1 MRSIKAVA
9 VVPALAVMLSLAAC
23 GGDDSPTSTASA
35 PASASSPSGAS
46 APDGASAPPPVAQS
60 QIFTAM
66 HDTDAGLDGVPA
78 LMTWQP
84 KAPTGTLSINSV
96 DYATLT
102 PDAANDGAMTV
113 GGTPTLG
120 ITLGVVEAQQPVVF
134 PGIIEACEPDATNGE
149 PNPQAGNQPLK
160 SKVIAIAGSRITNVA
175 LLLGTTFPTYYENCL
190 RDGLP
195 TAQTQHSVLTID
207 GNAILSITDVR
218 NGTTPKIITPPAS
231 LAETE
236 LPAGNNGDWLIPFL
250 YKTPDGVRHIALL
263 QHGTVAGGNT
273 RDFVGIWLDQ

>member
-1 MRSIKAVA
+1 M
-9 VVPALAVMLSLAAC
+9 PALAVMLSLAAC

-35 PASASSPSGAS
+35 SAPASSPAGAS
-46 APDGASAPPPVAQS
+46 APDGASAPPAVAQT
-60 QIFTAM
+60 QIFTAVR
-66 HDTDAGLDGVPA
+66 DTDAGLDGVPA
-78 LMTWQP
+78 QVTWQP
-84 KAPTGTLSINSV
+84 KAATGTLSINSV

-120 ITLGVVEAQQPVVF
+120 VTLGVVTAQQPVVF
-134 PGIIEACEPDATNGE
+134 PGIIQACEPDSNGE

-160 SKVIAIAGSRITNVA
+160 SKVVAIAGLPIKNVA
-175 LLLGTTFPTYYENCL
+175 LLLNTTFPTYYENCL

-207 GNAILSITDVR
+207 SNAILSITDVR
-218 NGTTPKIITPPAS
+218 NGANPVVIAPPAS

-236 LPAGNNGDWLIPFL
+236 SEAGNNGDWLIPFL
-250 YKTPDGVRHIALL
+250 YITADGTRHIALV

-273 RDFVGIWLDQ
+273 RDFVGVWLDQ

>member
-23 GGDDSPTSTASA
+23 GGDDSPSSPASA
-35 PASASSPSGAS
+35 PASASTPA
-46 APDGASAPPPVAQS
+46 APPPVAQS
-60 QIFTAM
+60 QIFTAVR
-66 HDTDAGLDGVPA
+66 DTDAGLDGVPA

-84 KAPTGTLSINSV
+84 KAATGTLSINSV

-113 GGTPTLG
+113 SGTPTLG
-120 ITLGVVEAQQPVVF
+120 VTLGVITAQQPVVF
-134 PGIIEACEPDATNGE
+134 PGIIQACEPDASGQS
-149 PNPQAGNQPLK
+149 NPQAANQVLK
-160 SKVIAIAGSRITNVA
+160 SKVVAIAGSPIKDVS

-195 TAQTQHSVLTID
+195 TPQTQHSILTID
-207 GNAILSITDVR
+207 GAANLSITDVR
-218 NGTTPKIITPPAS
+218 NGTTPKVISPPAS

-236 LPAGNNGDWLIPFL
+236 SEAGNNGDWIIPFL
-250 YKTPDGVRHIALL
+250 YKTPDGVRHIALV
-263 QHGTVAGGNT
+263 QHGTIAGGNT
-273 RDFVGIWLDQ
+273 RDFVGVWLDQ